1 MKKALIFTSFSEHLA
16 EKIKKK
22 PNNLEVICLGKN
34 KDGKRLFPDGE
45 VYARIK
51 EIKNLKNRSVI
62 IVHSGSPCPNKG
74 LMELET
80 VLQILKDNQ
89 IKPKLFFA
97 YFPYGQQDK
106 IFLEGEANIAEGLI
120 KKFINYYGVKKIW
133 GVDLHFEGRNWLK
146 KYPVVNIS
154 AAPLLMEKA
163 RSDFGKNILFVS
175 PDKGGKRRTG
185 IAGMKKERIDSFN
198 VRIIPE
204 KIFVKNKI
212 VAAVDDIV
220 ETGGTLL
227 RFQKAVKKAGAKKII
242 ALATHGILPDG
253 IKRIKEKFDKLYL
266 TNSVKQKWANIDITP
281 LIKKALG

>member
-1 MKKALIFTSFSEHLA
+1 MKKVLIFTSFSEHLA
-16 EKIKKK
+16 EKIKEV
-22 PNNLEVICLGKN
+22 PSDFGVVCLEKN
-34 KDGKRLFPDGE
+34 KEGERLFPDGE

-51 EIKNLKNRSVI
+51 GIKNLKNKNVTV
-62 IVHSGSPCPNKG
+62 VHSGSPCPDRG
-74 LMELET
+74 LAELEL
-80 VLQILKDNQ
+80 VLRILKDNK
-89 IKPKLFFA
+89 IRPKLFFA

-163 RSDFGKNILFVS
+163 RSGFGKSILFVS